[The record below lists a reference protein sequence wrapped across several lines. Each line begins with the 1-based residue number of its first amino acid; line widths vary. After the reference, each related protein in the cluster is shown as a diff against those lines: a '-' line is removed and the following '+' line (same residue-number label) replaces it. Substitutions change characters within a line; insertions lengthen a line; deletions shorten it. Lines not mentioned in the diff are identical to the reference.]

1 MWTASMEASRR
12 TSRKSVV
19 VFGMAKPAASR
30 SAVCAFRPTTA
41 AASTDSTR
49 RTASRCTRPIK
60 PVPKIAVLIAFIRV
74 PSGPP
79 HSCRLFAHHDLVEK
93 VCCLRQTFTG
103 REQAVFMLDRY
114 NVVVAEH
121 AECGDEL
128 APKLNSMA
136 IAAGAEDPRAVAF
149 VGVRFGVKDAG
160 AHHVC
165 WVQLGTLCMHVK
177 DRVT

>member
-49 RTASRCTRPIK
+49 RIASRCTRPIK

-79 HSCRLFAHHDLVEK
+79 CGRWLLAHHDVVEK
-93 VCCLRQTFTG
+93 IRCLCEAFSG
-103 REQAVFMLDRY
+103 REQAVFMLDRD
-114 NVVVAEH
+114 NVIVAEH
-121 AECGDEL
+121 AECGDEF
-128 APKLNSMA
+128 APKLHPMA
-136 IAAGAEDPRAVAF
+136 VSAGAEDPRAVAF
-149 VGVRFGVKDAG
+149 VGIGFRVEHTR
-160 AHHVC
+160 AHHVR
-165 WVQLGTLCMHVK
+165 W
-177 DRVT
+177 